1 MLTLLSRLPTPLVL
15 TLGIALGLC
24 LGLLPGPVAAQGA
37 DSGLATGLATREA
50 ALQAEAPRYA
60 PTQWQK
66 AESELEKA
74 RKRRNPADPVNAA
87 TWNARV
93 TQAYGEAE
101 LQALRSLYLA
111 RVRTTLLDAD
121 QARAGRYAPLTLA
134 RAQASLAAAEAAL
147 AANRAEPEKAAEAIA
162 AAERD
167 AGQTLR
173 LATLL
178 GQVDKGE
185 RRAEA
190 LLVEVDTLTSRLAEA
205 GALPDDPVVGD
216 PTATEALVAATAE
229 LRRRAETAER
239 ELAERERQV
248 LSLEDEL
255 REMDLQLGGASAER
269 DRLLMAQEAARRQRE
284 KIAGLDQL
292 FTSTQG
298 SVLRQGN
305 DVLLRLTGLGF
316 RPGGAE
322 LGGAAE
328 SILRKALEA
337 IALFPRAEII
347 VEGHTDSVGSDAS
360 NQRLSEARASAVA
373 RRLSENLALPAGR
386 IQPVGYGE
394 SRPIATNETEAGRRL
409 NRRIDVVIRGD
420 GG

>member
-1 MLTLLSRLPTPLVL
+1 MRNLLPLLPAL
-15 TLGIALGLC
+15 TLGLFLSLALV
-24 LGLLPGPVAAQGA
+24 PEPAAGQNAAAGA
-37 DSGLATGLATREA
+37 DAGLAVGLAAREA

-66 AESELEKA
+66 AEAELEKA
-74 RKRRNPADPVNAA
+74 SRRRNPADPVGAA

-93 TQAYGEAE
+93 AQAYQEAE

-111 RVRTTLLDAD
+111 GVRTTLLDAD
-121 QARAGRYAPLTLA
+121 QARAGRHAPTTLA
-134 RAQASLAAAEAAL
+134 RAQASLASAEAAL

-167 AGQTLR
+167 ARQALR

-178 GQVDKGE
+178 GQVDTGDLS
-185 RRAEA
+185 AEA
-190 LLVEVDTLTSRLAEA
+190 LLAEVDTLTSRLAEA

-216 PTATEALVAATAE
+216 PVATEALITATAE
-229 LRRRAETAER
+229 LRNRAEVAER

-255 REMDLQLGGASAER
+255 REMDLQLGGTSAER
-269 DRLLMAQEAARRQRE
+269 DRLLMAQEAERRQRE
-284 KIAGLDQL
+284 KIAALDQL

-305 DVLLRLTGLGF
+305 DVVLRLTGLNF

-322 LGGAAE
+322 LSGAAE
-328 SILRKALEA
+328 SILRKAQEA
-337 IALFPRAEII
+337 IALFPRAAIT
-347 VEGHTDSVGSDAS
+347 VEGHTDSVGSDVS
-360 NQRLSEARASAVA
+360 NQRLSDARASAVA
-373 RRLSENLALPAGR
+373 QRLTETLALPAGR

-394 SRPIATNETEAGRRL
+394 SRPIASNDNDAGRRM
-409 NRRIDVVIRGD
+409 NRRIDVVISTE